1 VLALLPSSATRNIK
15 AKIIFQRKNYMIFVE
30 TIEVTKKKKVSRI
43 YLYIVSQ
50 E

>member
-15 AKIIFQRKNYMIFVE
+15 AKRIFQRKNYMIFVE
-30 TIEVTKKKKVSRI
+30 TIEVTKKNVSRI
-43 YLYIVSQ
+43 YLYIVGQ

>member
-30 TIEVTKKKKVSRI
+30 TIEVTKKKVSRI

>member
-30 TIEVTKKKKVSRI
+30 TIEVTKKNVSRI
-43 YLYIVSQ
+43 YLYIVGQ